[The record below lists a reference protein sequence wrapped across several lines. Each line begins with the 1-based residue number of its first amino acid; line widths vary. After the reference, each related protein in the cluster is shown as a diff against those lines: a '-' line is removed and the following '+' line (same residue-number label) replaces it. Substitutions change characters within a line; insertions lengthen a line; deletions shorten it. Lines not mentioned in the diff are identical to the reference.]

1 MSDKNNIDNRTL
13 PDLDKANEEIK
24 NAVQGF
30 IEFFKVEPDMVNHP
44 PHYQI
49 GGIETFDIIRTM
61 LTKEELIGYLK
72 GQILKYRER
81 AAYKGHQEEDW
92 AKARWYYEKLQEE
105 TE

>member
-1 MSDKNNIDNRTL
+1 MSDERNFEQPNAG
-13 PDLDKANEEIK
+13 DLGTPTEKLK

-30 IEFFKVEPDMVNHP
+30 IDFFKVETDMVNHP

-49 GGIETFDIIRTM
+49 GGIETFDIIKTM
-61 LTKEELIGYLK
+61 LTREELIGYLK

-92 AKARWYYEKLQEE
+92 AKARWYYERLQEE
-105 TE
+105 LE